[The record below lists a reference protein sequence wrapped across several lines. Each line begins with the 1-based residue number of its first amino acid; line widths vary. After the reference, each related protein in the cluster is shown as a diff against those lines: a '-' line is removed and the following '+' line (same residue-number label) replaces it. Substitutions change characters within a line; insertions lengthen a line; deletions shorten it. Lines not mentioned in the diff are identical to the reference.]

1 MISQDDCHRQEVL
14 RIFDAVLVE
23 RVDSHNSQDR
33 SRPTHDVSDQIELSE
48 AGPSRPNL
56 GSNTTE

>member
-1 MISQDDCHRQEVL
+1 MISQDDRHRQEVL

-33 SRPTHDVSDQIELSE
+33 SRPTHDQGRLMMSQTKSNWVRLGLLGQI
-48 AGPSRPNL
+48 
-56 GSNTTE
+56 